1 MHLCVINWGNVHAH
15 VFCESVFNLEEVRG
29 PGRGTCI

>member
-1 MHLCVINWGNVHAH
+1 MHLCVINWGNAH